1 MPFRLDWWC
10 LRHVPQYAW
19 RFYILDYSYL
29 WASLVIQMVKSSPAM
44 QETRFNPWVEK
55 IPWRRKWLST
65 PVFLPGEFHG
75 QKSLEGSQRVG
86 HDWSDLARTHLIF
99 LLWCSLAHTPPL
111 CYYWEIDCI
120 SICFWPNNT
129 IIYICFIKLFLKL
142 VFKKEKKEEK
152 CFYSIFHNYIY
163 VVGAFCFFI

>member
-86 HDWSDLARTHLIF
+86 HDWVTNNLQSTTFTKVTDLWVLLFLFIYYF
-99 LLWCSLAHTPPL
+99 LLLFLFIYCYLL
-111 CYYWEIDCI
+111 FVFIFIVIIYCLLFYLFIDFIYCYYI
-120 SICFWPNNT
+120 
-129 IIYICFIKLFLKL
+129 FILLP
-142 VFKKEKKEEK
+142 
-152 CFYSIFHNYIY
+152 
-163 VVGAFCFFI
+163 